1 MSDCSESEMDD
12 STSRSSSPF
21 NQSST
26 NHLTT
31 EQIETLKQLY
41 PYADVNQLPKHWSS
55 KDKANYITLSED
67 GLKVH
72 YKGIGKTHK
81 DAAAVRAANPIPQN
95 CLLYYYEVTIISKGR
110 DGYMGIGLA
119 AQGVNMHRLPGWDK
133 QSFGYHGD
141 DGHSFNSSGT
151 GQPYGPTFTTGDVI
165 GCGYNLIENVCFYTK
180 NGQNLGTAFVG
191 LPNVSLFPTVGLQT
205 PGEELEANFGV
216 KPFCYDIHQ
225 DMLKLR
231 TKINSCINMYPVNY
245 NEWQPMINNLVQ
257 SWLIHNGYCST
268 AQIFSEYTRIPFVE
282 NAQNIRQR
290 LKIQQLVLGGKIG
303 EAIQTTNR
311 LYPTLLK
318 NDPNLLFALKCRQFI
333 EFVCGNDDLTY
344 STNGNDCNGTST
356 NNNKMDLDDNFEEE
370 IESDRASIIN
380 NNGSNPVPSTR
391 NNSENHV
398 GDLNS
403 FSNDIER
410 YKPIITFGK
419 ELNSFAQK
427 LDQDLGHNENNKKM
441 LDEAWISI
449 AFPDPKDA
457 RPFQNCLDRETVCQR
472 LNNAIVK
479 MSSGTQ
485 KVAIETVIKHT
496 KALIALNNYCGAW
509 ILDKV

>member
-1 MSDCSESEMDD
+1 MDD

-41 PYADVNQLPKHWSS
+41 PYADVNQLPKH
-55 KDKANYITLSED
+55 
-67 GLKVH
+67 
-72 YKGIGKTHK
+72 
-81 DAAAVRAANPIPQN
+81 
-95 CLLYYYEVTIISKGR
+95 CKGR

-151 GQPYGPTFTTGDVI
+151 GQPYGPTFTTGD
-165 GCGYNLIENVCFYTK
+165 
-180 NGQNLGTAFVG
+180 NLGTAFVG

-318 NDPNLLFALKCRQFI
+318 NDPDLLFALKCRQFI